1 MLLEFFNLIN
11 NITPVISTTSQ
22 TTLTLN
28 DNKINFFSNL
38 LLISK
43 LILLIISI
51 SYLSYLYYYKKQEIK
66 NDYIP
71 YILIQYTII
80 ISLLSITFSYA
91 LYNFYKNPPK
101 KI

>member
-28 DNKINFFSNL
+28 DNKINYFSNL

-51 SYLSYLYYYKKQEIK
+51 LYLSYLYYYLKQEIK
-66 NDYIP
+66 VDYIP
-71 YILIQYTII
+71 YILIKYAII
-80 ISLLSITFSYA
+80 ILLLLLTLIYT
-91 LYNFYKNPPK
+91 LYKFYKNPPK